1 MTGLGEGDSMTIES
15 LSDNALKVV
24 MPAKLAANDVTQV
37 AQRLDSLIAE
47 RGRIRL
53 LFDLRAFGG
62 WENLEALGAHLD
74 QLRFIQERAKHI
86 DRIAVIVAQPWEQQ
100 LVGFIRNVL
109 PAPVQPFGANEEPAA
124 TQWLLE

>member
-1 MTGLGEGDSMTIES
+1 MTIES

-24 MPAKLAANDVTQV
+24 MPSKLTADDVTQL
-37 AQRLDSLIAE
+37 AQRLDSTIAE
-47 RGRIRL
+47 RGRIRV

-74 QLRFIQERAKHI
+74 QLKFIQERAKHI
-86 DRIAVIVAQPWEQQ
+86 DRVAVIVAQPWEQQ

-109 PAPVQPFGANEEPAA
+109 PAPVQPLAASEEAAA
-124 TQWLLE
+124 TQWLLA